1 MQNINIKNSHPRDDV
16 MNVRMATNFPV
27 HGIVTNSPPPACDPD
42 FLIRNERRVI
52 IFSGE
57 DRRAQSDLAALSYRV
72 VALTRNSM
80 CTVFGNL
87 PFIKRFEAM
96 VPSGSFLLS
105 VAGDQATEENRQ
117 NLFKNFCDNDPFIHI
132 FDDLAASPYFFCAR
146 RAFNGNFCMIATVI
160 ATLKAQVFE
169 RIGRMVVL
177 SSLEKERTMWNEIE
191 RSKIIS
197 IIHDG
202 IDVSEEFHLWFE
214 QSDKEKL
221 LPVRGIDGLG
231 LVNGVSGTA

>member
-1 MQNINIKNSHPRDDV
+1 MQNLKINNSHPRDDV
-16 MNVRMATNFPV
+16 MNVRMTTNFPRND
-27 HGIVTNSPPPACDPD
+27 IINNPPAPACNPN
-42 FLIRNERRVI
+42 FVIRDKSRVI

-57 DRRAQSDLAALSYRV
+57 DRREPSDLAALSYRV

-105 VAGDQATEENRQ
+105 VAGNQATEENRQ

-132 FDDLAASPYFFCAR
+132 FDNLALSPYFFCAR
-146 RAFNGNFCMIATVI
+146 RAFNANFCIIATVI
-160 ATLKAQVFE
+160 ASLKTQVFE

-177 SSLEKERTMWNEIE
+177 SSLEKERTGWDEVE

-202 IDVSEEFHLWFE
+202 VDVSEEFHRWFE

-231 LVNGVSGTA
+231 MVNGVSGTA